1 MSISIRSRAFVAC
14 RCVGGTQRP
23 RTAATRPAVYTAA
36 QATAGQASYQA
47 NCASCHQPTLVGQ
60 NEAPPLAGTNFMTT
74 WGKRTTKDLLDY
86 MSATMPPGKPSLAEA
101 EYLNITA
108 FILQFNGAPAGA
120 QALTAATATPIGTI
134 ATGQRPTHD
143 RRHRASGWR

>member
-1 MSISIRSRAFVAC
+1 MMFKRVFIALTLVA
-14 RCVGGTQRP
+14 GLSFSL
-23 RTAATRPAVYTAA
+23 AARQAARPAVYSAA

-47 NCASCHQPTLVGQ
+47 NCASCHQPALGGQ

-86 MSATMPPGKPSLAEA
+86 MAATMPPGKPSLAEA

-108 FILQFNGAPAGA
+108 FILQVNGAPAGT
-120 QALTAATATPIGTI
+120 QAITAATATPTSST
-134 ATGQRPTHD
+134 A
-143 RRHRASGWR
+143 RAWWCACR